1 MNNVG
6 DQLNLSHL
14 EQMKLQAERYAKG
27 LGKLKSLEKKDY
39 YKLFMNSDVF
49 FETGGFFL
57 NPSGFTKTLEM
68 LGDD

>member
-1 MNNVG
+1 MKVFQDWAGKNNMNNVG

-49 FETGGFFL
+49 FETGM
-57 NPSGFTKTLEM
+57 TLII
-68 LGDD
+68 